1 MSVGER
7 HRPQILPAI
16 VAGSAILTLLANLAG
31 LLVDCMT
38 RLDAARLIAIN
49 TVVSLALAAGVAAWM
64 QRTQKPTF
72 GTLDVAELYRLK
84 EAQVAAVLVKRDSG
98 DAERILAIQRA
109 AIFGAELSK
118 LIDTLPEECGCLVLT
133 RGAVLG
139 TGANLIDLTPDVR
152 RRLGL

>member
-1 MSVGER
+1 
-7 HRPQILPAI
+7 
-16 VAGSAILTLLANLAG
+16 
-31 LLVDCMT
+31 MT

-109 AIFGAELSK
+109 AVFGAELGK
-118 LIDTLPEECGCLVLT
+118 VIDILPEECGCLVLM

-139 TGANLIDLTPDVR
+139 SGAQLVDLTPAVR
-152 RRLGL
+152 SRLGLEPRP

>member
-1 MSVGER
+1 
-7 HRPQILPAI
+7 
-16 VAGSAILTLLANLAG
+16 
-31 LLVDCMT
+31 MT

-49 TVVSLALAAGVAAWM
+49 TVVSLALAGGVGAWM

-84 EAQVAAVLVKRDSG
+84 EAQVATVLVKRDSG

-118 LIDTLPEECGCLVLT
+118 LIDTLPEECGCLVLM

-139 TGANLIDLTPDVR
+139 SGAQLVDLTPAVR
-152 RRLGL
+152 QRLGLEVRP

>member
-1 MSVGER
+1 
-7 HRPQILPAI
+7 
-16 VAGSAILTLLANLAG
+16 
-31 LLVDCMT
+31 MT

-49 TVVSLALAAGVAAWM
+49 TVVSLALAAGVSALM

-98 DAERILAIQRA
+98 DAERIVAIQRA
-109 AIFGAELSK
+109 AVFGAELSK
-118 LIDTLPEECGCLVLT
+118 LIETLPEECGCLVLI

-139 TGANLIDLTPDVR
+139 SGAQLVDLTPAVR
-152 RRLGL
+152 QRLGLELRP

>member
-1 MSVGER
+1 
-7 HRPQILPAI
+7 
-16 VAGSAILTLLANLAG
+16 
-31 LLVDCMT
+31 MT

-49 TVVSLALAAGVAAWM
+49 AVVSLAMVAGISAWM

-118 LIDTLPEECGCLVLT
+118 LIDTLPEECGCLVLM

-139 TGANLIDLTPDVR
+139 SGTQLVDLTPAVR
-152 RRLGL
+152 QRLGLEVRP

>member
-1 MSVGER
+1 
-7 HRPQILPAI
+7 
-16 VAGSAILTLLANLAG
+16 
-31 LLVDCMT
+31 MT
-38 RLDAARLIAIN
+38 RLEAARLIAIN
-49 TVVSLALAAGVAAWM
+49 TVVSQALAAGVADWM

-84 EAQVAAVLVKRDSG
+84 EAQVATVLVKRDSG

-118 LIDTLPEECGCLVLT
+118 LIDTLPEECGCLVLM

-139 TGANLIDLTPDVR
+139 SGAQLVDLTPAVR
-152 RRLGL
+152 QRLGLEVRP

>member
-1 MSVGER
+1 
-7 HRPQILPAI
+7 
-16 VAGSAILTLLANLAG
+16 
-31 LLVDCMT
+31 MT

-49 TVVSLALAAGVAAWM
+49 AAVSLAIVAGAALWM
-64 QRTQKPTF
+64 QHNQKPTF

-118 LIDTLPEECGCLVLT
+118 LIDTLPEECGCLVLV

-139 TGANLIDLTPDVR
+139 SGAQLVDLTPAVR
-152 RRLGL
+152 LRLGLEPRP

>member
-1 MSVGER
+1 
-7 HRPQILPAI
+7 
-16 VAGSAILTLLANLAG
+16 
-31 LLVDCMT
+31 MT
-38 RLDAARLIAIN
+38 RLDAARLVAIN
-49 TVVSLALAAGVAAWM
+49 TVVSLALAGGVGAWM

-98 DAERILAIQRA
+98 DAERTLAIQRA

-118 LIDTLPEECGCLVLT
+118 LIDTLPEECGCLVLM

-139 TGANLIDLTPDVR
+139 SGAHLVDLTPAVR
-152 RRLGL
+152 QRLGLEPRP

>member
-1 MSVGER
+1 
-7 HRPQILPAI
+7 
-16 VAGSAILTLLANLAG
+16 
-31 LLVDCMT
+31 MT
-38 RLDAARLIAIN
+38 RLDAARMIAIN

-98 DAERILAIQRA
+98 DAERILAIRRA
-109 AIFGAELSK
+109 AVFGAELSK
-118 LIDTLPEECGCLVLT
+118 LIDTLPEECGCLVLV

-139 TGANLIDLTPDVR
+139 SGAQLVDLTPAVR
-152 RRLGL
+152 QRLGLEVRP